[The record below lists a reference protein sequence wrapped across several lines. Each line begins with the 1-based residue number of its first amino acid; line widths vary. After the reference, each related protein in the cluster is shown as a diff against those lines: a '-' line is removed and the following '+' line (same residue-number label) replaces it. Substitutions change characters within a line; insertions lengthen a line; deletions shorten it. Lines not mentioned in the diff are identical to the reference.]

1 MPAEGLR
8 ATRTVL
14 LTGFDPFGGEARNP
28 SWDAVRAL
36 RGARIGGHAI
46 ASARIPTSF
55 ARCAPALARAIRR
68 HRPAL
73 VLCTGLALGRAA
85 VSLERVAINCI
96 DARIAD
102 NDGLQPVD
110 VPVVAGAPAACFARV
125 PLKAMLAAIR
135 ARGVPAEVSNSAG
148 TFVCNA
154 LAFHLLH
161 GIATRWPRLRG
172 GFIHLPAAPFQVA
185 DRPGTPSMALDTM
198 VDALRAAVAAALA
211 HADDIALG
219 AGAEH

>member
-1 MPAEGLR
+1 MR
-8 ATRTVL
+8 ADAARAMRTVL
-14 LTGFDPFGGEARNP
+14 LTGFDPFGGAARNP
-28 SWDAVRAL
+28 SWEAVRRL
-36 RGARIGGHAI
+36 RGARIAGHEVAV
-46 ASARIPTSF
+46 ARIPTSF
-55 ARCAPALARAIRR
+55 ARCAVALARAVAR

-102 NDGLQPVD
+102 NDGARPID
-110 VPVVAGAPAACFARV
+110 APVVPGAPAAYFAQLPV
-125 PLKAMLAAIR
+125 KAMLAAIR
-135 ARGVPAEVSNSAG
+135 ARGIPAEISNTAG

-154 LAFHLLH
+154 LAFHLAH
-161 GIATRWPRLRG
+161 GIATRWPGMRG

-185 DRPGTPSMALDTM
+185 DKPGTPSMALETM
-198 VDALRAAVAAALA
+198 AAALRVAVAAALA
-211 HADDIALG
+211 HTDDIAFS

>member
-1 MPAEGLR
+1 MPPETRR
-8 ATRTVL
+8 APRTVL

-28 SWDAVRAL
+28 SGEAVRSL
-36 RGARIGGHAI
+36 RGARIAGHAV
-46 ASARIPTSF
+46 AVARIPTSF
-55 ARCAPALARAIRR
+55 ARCGPALARAIARY
-68 HRPAL
+68 RPSL

-102 NDGLQPVD
+102 NDGARPID
-110 VPVVAGAPAACFARV
+110 VPVVAGAPAACFASL

-135 ARGVPAEVSNSAG
+135 ARGIPAEVSNTAG

-154 LAFHLLH
+154 LAFQLAH
-161 GIATRWPRLRG
+161 GIATRCNGMRG

-185 DRPGTPSMALDTM
+185 DKPGTPSMALEAM
-198 VDALRAAVAAALA
+198 AEALRVAVAAALA
-211 HADDIALG
+211 HRDDIAFS
-219 AGAEH
+219 AGTEH

>member
-1 MPAEGLR
+1 MRADAGR

-14 LTGFDPFGGEARNP
+14 LTGFDPFGGEVRNP
-28 SWDAVRAL
+28 SWEAVRGL
-36 RGARIGGHAI
+36 RGARIAGHAVEV
-46 ASARIPTSF
+46 ARIPTSF
-55 ARCAPALARAIRR
+55 ARCAAALARAVAR

-102 NDGLQPVD
+102 NDGEQPVD
-110 VPVVAGAPAACFARV
+110 RPVVPGAPAAYFAPL

-154 LAFHLLH
+154 LAFHLAH
-161 GIATRWPRLRG
+161 GIATRWPGLRG

-185 DRPGTPSMALDTM
+185 DRPGMPSMARETM
-198 VDALRAAVAAALA
+198 ADALRAAVAAALA
-211 HADDIALG
+211 HVDDVALS
-219 AGAEH
+219 AGTEH